1 MEPLSLDP
9 MAGGVERS
17 ATANTSTSFTATSH
31 HLALRASLLHHHCRI
46 RRRGKVEGEE
56 EEGGPQ
62 PSHCWTYA
70 QVTYHH
76 DADGRHSPAR
86 LLEPPPDMDSLY
98 PVMNSNPHFCCCHL
112 YCHQLRLLLPCG
124 FPPPLVP
131 SLHREQSRPDPEGE
145 SSPTVAFLAA
155 TWRLETC
162 AGWLQE
168 PSSPTPRTSLPTR
181 LALTCAAT
189 LVFPM
194 CCSPTTAAGKV
205 SDIVDYLPVELELL
219 SDIALLHLNST
230 RFCHPPLP
238 PRARPQQQPPRPPL
252 PHHCARLPLQQLQ
265 GRHPEPA
272 SPKCH
277 TRSSDDEGEGARM
290 HRRRTERRRR
300 GGADGEECMREKG
313 DGVGDG
319 SG

>member
-1 MEPLSLDP
+1 
-9 MAGGVERS
+9 
-17 ATANTSTSFTATSH
+17 
-31 HLALRASLLHHHCRI
+31 
-46 RRRGKVEGEE
+46 
-56 EEGGPQ
+56 
-62 PSHCWTYA
+62 
-70 QVTYHH
+70 
-76 DADGRHSPAR
+76 
-86 LLEPPPDMDSLY
+86 MDSLC
-98 PVMNSNPHFCCCHL
+98 PVMNSNPHFCCRHL

-131 SLHREQSRPDPEGE
+131 SLHREQSRLDPEGE
-145 SSPTVAFLAA
+145 SSPTIAFLAA
-155 TWRLETC
+155 TWRLQTC

-205 SDIVDYLPVELELL
+205 SDIVDYLPVELKLL

-230 RFCHPPLP
+230 HFCHPPLP

-265 GRHPEPA
+265 GRHPAPA

-313 DGVGDG
+313 DGVGEG